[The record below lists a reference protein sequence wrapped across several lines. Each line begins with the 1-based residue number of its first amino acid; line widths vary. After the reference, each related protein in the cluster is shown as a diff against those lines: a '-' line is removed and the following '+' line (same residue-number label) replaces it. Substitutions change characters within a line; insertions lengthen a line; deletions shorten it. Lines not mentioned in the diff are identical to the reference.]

1 MRLLLI
7 CCLLLS
13 VVRLHAGVVAEVT
26 VGSDGACDY
35 TSIMAASLNEPASDL
50 LDIRVAKNVSLTS
63 LQILDDRPTLIRGGY
78 DTCSD
83 TSPSDRT
90 VLDGSG
96 FSGPIF
102 VAAEATST
110 TGLIDLFLLDLEIT
124 GGNSNTNGGVVGLT
138 GSWYFRLVNV
148 YMHDN
153 VSNQDGGA
161 IHIEPSANAAVQKPV
176 LQIYG
181 DSLIN
186 NNTADNGGAIACE
199 GAGFISIWE
208 TQLALNE
215 ASQDGGAI
223 YLNNGC
229 DYNQYGG
236 KILQGVLLNEAGG
249 FGGGIYGG
257 NGSLIE
263 VNGST
268 FGLGLAAVIS
278 NSAANGGGI
287 AVSGGSDLYV
297 ANASISDNDASST
310 GGGIRS
316 NSSHVV
322 IERTVP
328 GAQCFSE
335 TRCST
340 ISNNTALGTDPSFS
354 GGGAIATFG
363 GTLEIRGTYIENNN
377 AQFGSAIRARFMQL
391 DGLEHPI
398 TMVGNVIA
406 ENSGAPQVVYLDE
419 SSADIAFSTFVD
431 NTGMSR
437 VIEMA
442 YPTTSSGPNEVRVSG
457 SIFEHPGDTMPGVEL
472 TTSGQFVTADCNRY
486 ESSTTGDLP
495 AGTRSTVNIPIFEDQ
510 AGGDYRLISG
520 HSLLDWCDWS
530 ILGSESDVSANGYT
544 RPVDDLSIGNLHGT
558 YDLGALE
565 RYLPD
570 VIFEDDFD

>member
-1 MRLLLI
+1 MRFILI
-7 CCLLLS
+7 CCLALTAAIS
-13 VVRLHAGVVAEVT
+13 HAGVVAEVT

-138 GSWYFRLVNV
+138 GSWYLRMVNV

-153 VSNQDGGA
+153 ISNQDGGA
-161 IHIEPSANAAVQKPV
+161 IHIEPSGNAAVFNPV
-176 LQIYG
+176 AQIY
-181 DSLIN
+181 DNSIVSSN
-186 NNTADNGGAIACE
+186 SADNGGAIACD
-199 GAGFISIWE
+199 GGGIIYAWNM
-208 TQLALNE
+208 QMALNE
-215 ASQDGGAI
+215 ASQDGGAV

-229 DYNQYGG
+229 EFELYGG
-236 KILQGVLLNEAGG
+236 GFLQGVLLNEAAG
-249 FGGGIYGG
+249 FGGGIFAG
-257 NGSLIE
+257 NGSTIE
-263 VNGST
+263 IRGSIS
-268 FGLGLAAVIS
+268 GLGLAAVIS
-278 NSAANGGGI
+278 NTAANGGGI
-287 AVSGGSDLYV
+287 GVSGGSNLYA
-297 ANASISDNDASST
+297 ANAAISDNTASST

-316 NSSHVV
+316 NSSHVE
-322 IERTVP
+322 IERTAP

-335 TRCST
+335 VRCST
-340 ISNNTALGTDPSFS
+340 VSNNTANGSDPSFS
-354 GGGAIATFG
+354 GGGGIATFG
-363 GTLEIRGTYIENNN
+363 GTLEIRGTYMEGNH